1 MPLARGQLM
10 LLGTVGVFFALQLL
24 PHHITRLHSSLFGFF
39 YPLLAVLVGLLIM
52 IGGAIT
58 FVMWI
63 STRDDES
70 RLQHRNWFATFALM
84 FTGAITLSLSSSAY
98 ARGLPTGSF
107 AKEFDQQ
114 LWDKPSSSKYVN
126 GDITERQKMLG
137 DTVRTIVVN
146 GSKENIIATLGQSE
160 DDAYFSST
168 GRDLIYCMGPQRDS
182 FPVDDEWLLIWFDSD
197 GRTTRYEIWSD

>member
-1 MPLARGQLM
+1 MPLARGHVM
-10 LLGTVGVFFALQLL
+10 LLGTAGLFFALQLL
-24 PHHITRLHSSLFGFF
+24 PHHFTRLHNSPFGFF

-52 IGGAIT
+52 IAGAIT

-70 RLQHRNWFATFALM
+70 KLQYRNWFATFALM
-84 FTGAITLSLSSSAY
+84 STAAITLSLSSAAY

-107 AKEFDQQ
+107 AKDFDQQ
-114 LWDKPSSSKYVN
+114 LWATPSSSEYVN

-137 DTVRTIVVN
+137 DAVQTIVVN
-146 GSKENIIATLGQSE
+146 GSKQKIIDTLGQSE
-160 DDAYFSST
+160 GDGYFSSS

-182 FPVDDEWLLIWFDSD
+182 FPIDDEWLLIWFDSK
-197 GRTTRYEIWSD
+197 GRTTRYEIWAD